1 MDVGQPNQPEGQ
13 PEGQPQVPD
22 LSGLLKDGKIL
33 GKYETPEAAAEGY
46 WNSVN
51 EMNSAKEKLNMAMQV
66 IEAMQKG
73 QPQHPVQPQV
83 PSYEKNLETM
93 GIPLNDLTQLVNA
106 RAEEIAGRVL
116 QKHLNPMVQGAQAHA
131 QMEASFPDFKE
142 NVSAILNGV
151 KADPA
156 LASTFDALLEAGQP
170 LAALKLG
177 YFEWKTKSPAKPNA
191 DLEAAKRAAQS
202 PGSAGSVGRTGNMST
217 GPSQA
222 DLDQAMAAHL
232 AGDSMPLFD
241 LKLKGIPLTYSEQ
254 MEALMRGRM
263 N

>member
-1 MDVGQPNQPEGQ
+1 MEVGQPNQPEGQ

-33 GKYETPEAAAEGY
+33 GKYETPEAATEGY

-51 EMNSAKEKLNMAMQV
+51 EMNAAKEKLGMAMQV

-73 QPQHPVQPQV
+73 QPHMQPPPQQ
-83 PSYEKNLETM
+83 PLYEKNLGDL
-93 GIPLNDLTQLVNA
+93 GIPLNDLSQLINA
-106 RAEEIAGRVL
+106 RAEEVAGRLL
-116 QKHLNPMVQGAQAHA
+116 QKHLSPMVQGAQARS
-131 QMEASFPDFKE
+131 QMEASYSDFKE
-142 NVSAILNGV
+142 NESAILHGV
-151 KADPA
+151 KSDPT

-177 YFEWKTKSPAKPNA
+177 YFEWKNKSAPKPNA
-191 DLEAAKRAAQS
+191 ELEAAKRAAQS
-202 PGSAGSVGRTGNMST
+202 PQSSGSIGRTGSMTT

-222 DLDQAMAAHL
+222 DLDAAMQAHL

-254 MEALMRGRM
+254 MEALMRGRT
-263 N
+263 